1 MLHLGN
7 NHEDVA
13 ETLFGMGIVFE
24 KRRDYGA
31 AMKAYSDCL
40 RIRSSKFGSDSM
52 EVAQVVVNIGVVRGN
67 KGDFSGAL
75 KSWNKALSIY
85 RKQGLGDDNA
95 LVATVLGHQRL
106 ANQLEKRSKN
116 KS

>member
-1 MLHLGN
+1 MN
-7 NHEDVA
+7 YSMNADVA

-67 KGDFSGAL
+67 KGDFVGAL
-75 KSWNKALSIY
+75 KSWNKALAIY
-85 RKQGLGDDNA
+85 RKHGLSDDDA
-95 LVATVLGHQRL
+95 LVATVLGHKNL
-106 ANQLEKRSKN
+106 ASVLIENRGRN
-116 KS
+116 R